1 MKIIVISDTHDRTE
15 TMERLLAL
23 QEVKEADWLI
33 HCGDIGYDDDWLRNA
48 FHGAVTIVAGNCDYG
63 SNLPRETVVEREGTG
78 FFITH
83 GHRYL
88 MGGLDRLSYRAQ
100 ELGCGVVLFGHTHA
114 PLVEEEGDILF
125 VNPGSLALPRQAN
138 RRKTYAVLTDKDGAW
153 KAEIRE
159 LPE

>member
-1 MKIIVISDTHDRTE
+1 MKILVISDTHDRTE
-15 TMERLLAL
+15 PMEQLLAS
-23 QEVKEADWLI
+23 KDAKDADWLI

-48 FHGAVTIVAGNCDYG
+48 FHGAVSIVAGNCDYG
-63 SNLPRETVVEREGTG
+63 SELPGELVVEREGTN
-78 FFITH
+78 FLITH

-114 PLVEEEGDILF
+114 PLVEEEGNILF

-138 RRKTYAVLTDKDGAW
+138 RRKTYAVITDANGVW
-153 KAEIRE
+153 KAQIRE
-159 LPE
+159 LPQ